1 MLGKRLRSTLF
12 KGGVGKGVDV
22 PAVGCNNFRIIPPN
36 CMVGL
41 TSILD
46 GNSHNMD
53 FWQATKS
60 KAQSTTL

>member
-1 MLGKRLRSTLF
+1 MLGNRLRSSLF
-12 KGGVGKGVDV
+12 KRGLAKVLMVPTVGG
-22 PAVGCNNFRIIPPN
+22 NNFRIILPN

-53 FWQATKS
+53 FYYCITFCS
-60 KAQSTTL
+60 